1 MRLLRVGGPGRERL
15 CGFDERGDVRDLSSM
30 GRDLDASFL
39 ATGGLEAARDLLAE
53 SGLPKVSL
61 DEERIGPPI
70 ARPGK
75 IVCVGVNYRAHAE
88 ETQSREPKE
97 PILFLKASNAVI
109 GPSDDI
115 LIPHHSTKTDWEIE
129 LAVVIGA
136 KARYLESPEQSA
148 SVIAGYSISNDVSER
163 EFQREHGGQWTK
175 GKSCETF
182 NPFGPFLVTK
192 DEVQDPQGIRLR
204 LAVNGVE
211 RQNASTGDM
220 IFPVDHLVWYISQF
234 MVLDPGD
241 VVNTGTPSGVALGD
255 PEQPYLK
262 PGDLVE
268 LTADGLGGH
277 RCHVAQA
284 R

>member
-1 MRLLRVGGPGRERL
+1 MRLLRVGEPGRERL
-15 CGFDERGDVRDLSSM
+15 CGFDEGGEVRDLSSM
-30 GRDLDASFL
+30 GRDLDSSFL
-39 ATGGLEAARDLLAE
+39 ATAGLESARDLLAG
-53 SGLPKVSL
+53 SSLPTVSL

-88 ETQSREPKE
+88 ETRAREPRE

-109 GPSDDI
+109 GPADDI
-115 LIPHHSTKTDWEIE
+115 LIPRHSTKTDWEIE

-136 KARYLESPEQSA
+136 RARYLESPEQSA

-163 EFQREHGGQWTK
+163 EFQLEHGGQWTK

-192 DEVQDPQGIRLR
+192 EEVRDPQGIRLR

-211 RQNASTGDM
+211 RQNASTADM

-241 VVNTGTPSGVALGD
+241 IVNTGTPSGVALGD
-255 PEQPYLK
+255 AEQPYLK

-284 R
+284 Q